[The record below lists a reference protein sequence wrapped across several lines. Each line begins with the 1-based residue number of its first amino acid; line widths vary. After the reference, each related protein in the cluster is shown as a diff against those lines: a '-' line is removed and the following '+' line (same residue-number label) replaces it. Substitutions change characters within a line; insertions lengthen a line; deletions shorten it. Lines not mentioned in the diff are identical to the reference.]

1 MNLRLF
7 AIIGLLLLLSANT
20 CLAIPLSNGDNSEF
34 YYKIGGARSIS
45 VPPNINV
52 QTHALNGS
60 LEYGLGYSCGNF
72 DPMLGLT
79 NLMNDLQ
86 NTGNNLVNGAIGAV
100 QAAIG
105 GLPAL
110 IMQRI
115 DPGLYDLFQNALIR
129 VEAILSLANKSC
141 EQYEQEIKQGLN
153 PYAEWTDLSKIVDWK
168 VQMGS
173 NGYGGSNVDVVQ
185 AKENVERSNG
195 DNGVPWI
202 GGKKAGGKNMD
213 AIKATSDVVKAGY
226 NITLNRS
233 ADDNSA
239 PNSPNNAKPQ
249 RLIEVFAQPK
259 DASEWAVDVLGD
271 AHIYTHDNRP
281 VETVPGH
288 GLLPK
293 IAGEMTDAMQ
303 KLIDLVTG
311 NAQTTLGNL
320 GDVSSNA
327 VLINQDV
334 INAIQSLKPGEQ
346 SIAVSKLASEVA
358 MAKVVEKALIIR
370 RMLITASREPNVA
383 NSPAPAQIE
392 QSISR
397 LDREINDI
405 MYERRIHNELASQT
419 PAAILGLQAE
429 HDNRS
434 QSTNPAAG
442 SEDSL
447 IEDGA
452 INP

>member
-1 MNLRLF
+1 MNQRPF
-7 AIIGLLLLLSANT
+7 AMIGLLLLLATNT
-20 CLAIPLSNGDNSEF
+20 SLAIPWSNGDNSEF
-34 YYKIGGARSIS
+34 YYRIGGARSIS
-45 VPPNINV
+45 LPPNVNV
-52 QTHALNGS
+52 QTYALNGAA
-60 LEYGLGYSCGNF
+60 EFGLGYSCGNF
-72 DPMLGLT
+72 DPMLGIT
-79 NLMNDLQ
+79 NLLNQLQ

-129 VEAILSLANKSC
+129 VEAIISLANKSC
-141 EQYEQEIKQGLN
+141 EQYEQEIKQGIN
-153 PYAEWTDLSKIVDWK
+153 PYAEWTDLSKIIDWK

-173 NGYGGSNVDVVQ
+173 SGFGSANVDVVQ
-185 AKENVERSNG
+185 AKENVEKNNG

-213 AIKATSDVVKAGY
+213 AIKTTFDVVKAGY
-226 NITLNRS
+226 NLTLNR
-233 ADDNSA
+233 AVDDNSA
-239 PNSPNNAKPQ
+239 PNNANSQ
-249 RLIEVFAQPK
+249 RLTELFAKPK
-259 DASEWAVDVLGD
+259 DASDWAVDVLGD
-271 AHIYTHDNRP
+271 VHVFTHDQRP
-281 VETVPGH
+281 VETVAGH
-288 GLLPK
+288 GLSPK
-293 IAGEMTDAMQ
+293 IEGEMTDAMQ
-303 KLIDLVTG
+303 KLANLVTG
-311 NAQTTLGNL
+311 NAQTTLTNL

-327 VLINQDV
+327 VLINRDV
-334 INAIQSLKPGEQ
+334 ISAIRSLKPGEQ

-358 MAKVVEKALIIR
+358 MAKIVEKALIIR
-370 RMLITASREPNVA
+370 RMLITASREPNIA
-383 NSPAPAQIE
+383 NSPAPNHIE
-392 QSISR
+392 HSISR

-419 PAAILGLQAE
+419 PAAILGLKAE

-434 QSTNPAAG
+434 QSTPPAAG

>member
-7 AIIGLLLLLSANT
+7 ALVGLLLLLGANN
-20 CLAIPLSNGDNSEF
+20 CLAIPWSNGDNSDF

-45 VPPNINV
+45 VPPNVNV

-213 AIKATSDVVKAGY
+213 AIKATYDVVKAGY
-226 NITLNRS
+226 NITLNRNPDNTTQP
-233 ADDNSA
+233 ADKSQRLVEVFE
-239 PNSPNNAKPQ
+239 SPNK
-249 RLIEVFAQPK
+249 
-259 DASEWAVDVLGD
+259 ASEWAVDVLGD
-271 AHIYTHDNRP
+271 AHIYTHDQRP

-303 KLIDLVTG
+303 KLSDLVTG
-311 NAQTTLGNL
+311 NAQTTLENL
-320 GDVSSNA
+320 GDLSSNA
-327 VLINQDV
+327 ALINQDV
-334 INAIQSLKPGEQ
+334 IGAIQSLKPGEQ

-419 PAAILGLQAE
+419 PAVILGLKAE

-434 QSTNPAAG
+434 QSATPAAG

-452 INP
+452 IKP